1 MSIKKLS
8 VNSLVY
14 ALGPQLPKLVS
25 LLMLPVI
32 TPHLSA
38 RDYGVFGTLMAYA
51 AAITALK
58 DLGLTS
64 VLSVSFYKYPNRYK
78 FIWNKLFALSTIWAI
93 PLSIILSFVIYL
105 ILPRTEG
112 QYYLMIVLLNCLP
125 LILFEPTKWLGRKYF
140 QLIQKPIPIVT
151 FNGIAAI
158 GGVVSNYITIVLL
171 KMGYL
176 GWFISS
182 FIISFISF
190 LPYLWIIVKSIKLRF
205 DFNFNKKWLRR
216 YLAIGLPVL
225 PHFYSTYLLDASDRL
240 ILNWYQIPFD
250 EIGLYSLAYT
260 LGGYFAIIGNALG
273 EASGPMYMKLFR
285 SETIED
291 EIKARNLTFVMQGG
305 TLLLAFLVALWM
317 KEAFGLLIQNESLKM
332 GYMITVII
340 VMSYSY
346 RPIYFGPISKLQ
358 YMLKTKEL
366 WKISFIAGILNVI
379 LNLILVPKYGIWGSV
394 IATFIAMMF
403 MGFRGYLLKSFR
415 DNNPVNYYPLFWFV
429 TICSGAI
436 LVFLIKDIHVF
447 YKSIITIVLL
457 IIFSFYFY
465 KNKFKLSF

>member
-14 ALGPQLPKLVS
+14 ALGPQIPKIVS
-25 LLMLPVI
+25 LLMLPII

-78 FIWNKLFALSTIWAI
+78 FIWNKLFALSTIWSV
-93 PLSIILSFVIYL
+93 PLSFILALVIYL
-105 ILPRTEG
+105 ILPKAES

-158 GGVVSNYITIVLL
+158 AGVVSNYITIVIF

-182 FIISFISF
+182 FVISFISF

-205 DFNFNKKWLRR
+205 DFNFNQKWLKR

-225 PHFYSTYLLDASDRL
+225 PHFYSIYLLDASDRL
-240 ILNWYQIPFD
+240 ILNWYNVPFVD
-250 EIGLYSLAYT
+250 IGLYSLAYT
-260 LGGYFAIIGNALG
+260 LGGYFAIVGNALG

-285 SETIED
+285 SETMED
-291 EIKARNLTFVMQGG
+291 EIKAKNLTFVMQGG

-317 KEAFGLLIQNESLKM
+317 KEAFGLLIRNESLKM

-340 VMSYSY
+340 IMSYSY
-346 RPIYFGPISKLQ
+346 RPIYYGPITKLQ
-358 YMLKTKEL
+358 YLLKTKEL
-366 WKISFIAGILNVI
+366 WKISFVAGALNVV
-379 LNLILVPKYGIWGSV
+379 LNLILVPFYGIWGSV
-394 IATFIAMMF
+394 VATFIATMF

-415 DNNPVNYYPLFWFV
+415 DNNPVNYYPLFWFLA
-429 TICSGAI
+429 ICGSTI
-436 LVFLIKDIHVF
+436 LVFLMKDIHVI
-447 YKSIITIVLL
+447 YKTIITLMLL
-457 IIFSFYFY
+457 TISSFYFY
-465 KNKFKLSF
+465 KNKLKLSF